1 MTNLN
6 KLDKNKQNI
15 INNDKILVT
24 NKLANIKQKQLKL
37 GSKTLAETSYA
48 HKIKHYPVASKEWSN
63 SVYTYEKNSHKT
75 TTLQD
80 KTLVKLIKAYF
91 NSYSRK
97 LEKNLKRI
105 KSRMLRSKKRKTS
118 LNGILSSKAEIKHS
132 NDKAIITIYVYNSQ
146 KKYYFNKLKKKEN
159 FIKHRLGLKRP
170 NTWTENKVAQ
180 FLNPKINRRINSILN
195 KNLSNYNYT
204 SLAANFVNSLFSIEK
219 KKIRNVT
226 RHFYKMFNK
235 GRYLLEFPKK
245 FRAIN
250 KKFKSNKKIKSK
262 KKNIKFK
269 AISKI
274 ESKNLLKDFLKSKS
288 KKNIK
293 SKDWFIA
300 PPMYKYLAITL
311 NHRWRFLQSRNQQR
325 KFYKRPMKK
334 TINKV
339 FMLKQKINRQ
349 INTLFYLRCQPK
361 LIKTPA
367 LNKPKKDYEFFKQ
380 KGLKTLSLYNKN
392 KSNKHYR
399 FELNF
404 TLEKFIKTLYF
415 YKKEGNFK
423 IYKIKL
429 IKSEHKNKK
438 KKKGLRY
445 HKPSLTWLKPQPG
458 AKKISKKEF
467 FTLLRLLKE
476 NYIKKFSRKV
486 LRREIVFIYLKQL
499 LRFNMLKFEKNYVF
513 VLADQVRKLYKKNV
527 EFNFVSLKYPYLD
540 SSIFSN
546 ITLKKIKRNKKMYPK
561 ILDKFFSMFS
571 IRGLSQ
577 SDREAMYN
585 EMYRK
590 EWITQNLGFNN
601 IFSGL
606 KTNKKTNETGSV
618 YYENQFLDKIINFS
632 RKKTDVLDR
641 SLSQLTNNETKDLNI
656 NKDFVFSSASS
667 EAKGNISNKVNTI
680 NSYKLM
686 KVIKSIK
693 HKSLNGVTIQ
703 LSGRLSKYNTA
714 SRSMSSLKY
723 KGNVRNL
730 DSSDKGLSTVSLRGY
745 DKSNLQHSK
754 FNSKVRTGSFGLKG
768 WISSK

>member
-293 SKDWFIA
+293 SKD
-300 PPMYKYLAITL
+300 
-311 NHRWRFLQSRNQQR
+311 
-325 KFYKRPMKK
+325 
-334 TINKV
+334 
-339 FMLKQKINRQ
+339 
-349 INTLFYLRCQPK
+349 
-361 LIKTPA
+361 
-367 LNKPKKDYEFFKQ
+367 
-380 KGLKTLSLYNKN
+380 
-392 KSNKHYR
+392 
-399 FELNF
+399 
-404 TLEKFIKTLYF
+404 
-415 YKKEGNFK
+415 
-423 IYKIKL
+423 
-429 IKSEHKNKK
+429 
-438 KKKGLRY
+438 
-445 HKPSLTWLKPQPG
+445 
-458 AKKISKKEF
+458 
-467 FTLLRLLKE
+467 
-476 NYIKKFSRKV
+476 
-486 LRREIVFIYLKQL
+486 
-499 LRFNMLKFEKNYVF
+499 
-513 VLADQVRKLYKKNV
+513 
-527 EFNFVSLKYPYLD
+527 
-540 SSIFSN
+540 
-546 ITLKKIKRNKKMYPK
+546 
-561 ILDKFFSMFS
+561 
-571 IRGLSQ
+571 
-577 SDREAMYN
+577 
-585 EMYRK
+585 
-590 EWITQNLGFNN
+590 
-601 IFSGL
+601 
-606 KTNKKTNETGSV
+606 
-618 YYENQFLDKIINFS
+618 
-632 RKKTDVLDR
+632 VLDR